1 MSGCSA
7 IICEFDPLHKGH
19 LSVISRAKESGDVV
33 LAVMSGSFTQRG
45 ECALF
50 DKYSRAEAAVR
61 SGVDLVLE
69 LPFPWSSCSAEF
81 FALGGV
87 SVAIGVG
94 ARRFVFGSE
103 SGDVGFVR
111 SLSSVKKSEEYG
123 KLFKELDSGP
133 VGVASLHAEVSSRLG
148 FDPGPNDKLASFYI
162 SEAENLGI
170 NAAFEAVK
178 RIPNDG
184 ERHVSASDIRE
195 LFRRGEKEEAERL
208 TASSAVP
215 AYKRPDTLSGVKS
228 KLDDVLFTFWRISAP
243 EKDPGIFDASGGVY
257 GRLLSSAK
265 KARSGEEFYALSANK
280 KYTAARLRRAALFS
294 LLGVKKEDLSVPPA
308 FSFLLAAD
316 GRGTEYLSDL
326 SPDIKVLT
334 KPSDV
339 SDLSAAAK
347 KQYELCRRADELFVL
362 CSDPPSPAGELLR
375 RSPFILK

>member
-148 FDPGPNDKLASFYI
+148 F
-162 SEAENLGI
+162 
-170 NAAFEAVK
+170 
-178 RIPNDG
+178 
-184 ERHVSASDIRE
+184 
-195 LFRRGEKEEAERL
+195 
-208 TASSAVP
+208 
-215 AYKRPDTLSGVKS
+215 
-228 KLDDVLFTFWRISAP
+228 
-243 EKDPGIFDASGGVY
+243 
-257 GRLLSSAK
+257 
-265 KARSGEEFYALSANK
+265 
-280 KYTAARLRRAALFS
+280 
-294 LLGVKKEDLSVPPA
+294 
-308 FSFLLAAD
+308 
-316 GRGTEYLSDL
+316 
-326 SPDIKVLT
+326 
-334 KPSDV
+334 
-339 SDLSAAAK
+339 
-347 KQYELCRRADELFVL
+347 
-362 CSDPPSPAGELLR
+362 
-375 RSPFILK
+375 